1 MSNDQ
6 SSKAIQKS
14 SSKMFYFKIT
24 PSKNA
29 FQNFCFKNTLQN
41 CSFKKCISKLLIQKY
56 TSKLL
61 PQKIYF
67 KTFISKIHFIAPSK
81 NAFQNCYLSSIV
93 TEGFRT
99 LLFFI
104 LFYFIFAQILKRK
117 KKINPTLN
125 KPKTF

>member
-14 SSKMFYFKIT
+14 SSTMFYFKIT

-93 TEGFRT
+93 IEGFRT
-99 LLFFI
+99 LLLITVIFFS
-104 LFYFIFAQILKRK
+104 QILKRK
-117 KKINPTLN
+117 AHKSNFKQT
-125 KPKTF
+125 